1 MRNSAIDSYVRAIM
15 RKRDLTLLTLCDMLG
30 YRSPTSLTRIMQGS
44 ANRESLLKF
53 AGRLRA
59 CVGLALTRE
68 ENSALDDLIELHDIG
83 DQDYVAMVAMRRM
96 IRGEAIVPD
105 KTLMLQWQDGTKRS
119 FFAHY
124 STLKVRSMLILNSE
138 SVPLFHDLALMLTK
152 KPFPV
157 EHYMFAGN
165 HPLHTVQ
172 CLHAAMPVMYSE
184 PYQSYSYS
192 IVRDPAMTTR
202 GIITS
207 DALFCEYEDTE
218 GQIVHEM
225 TIFVASD
232 LGLAQKITRGSEL
245 MRFVL
250 PPRDELCPIRVSVPD
265 YDILQYNVFCLDLER
280 NCGVYRIKTDIG
292 IEQIPV
298 PILKRAVAEHAP
310 ADVVAVLDLLAG
322 QFERRQE
329 NILTKRAPQYH
340 IMKRRAMWQFIQTG
354 RMSDHLWCCRSFT
367 MQERL
372 EILTFIRDELM
383 QKADFHLHFLKDD
396 DALRDDEI
404 TLYEGKG
411 LSIIKPGTDYNLQK
425 DHVECLIKQTEFIS
439 FFKRFFMESTMR
451 YRVETEEMSRNELDR
466 MIDFCRN
473 SVDA

>member
-30 YRSPTSLTRIMQGS
+30 YRSPTSVTRIMQGS

-53 AGRLRA
+53 AERLRA
-59 CVGLALTRE
+59 CTELALTRQ

-96 IRGEAIVPD
+96 IRGETIVPE

-119 FFAHY
+119 FLAHY
-124 STLKVRSMLILNSE
+124 SSLKVQSMLILNSE
-138 SVPLFHDLALMLTK
+138 SVTLFHDLALMLAK

-172 CLHAAMPVMYSE
+172 CLHAAMPVIYSE
-184 PYQSYSYS
+184 SYQSYSYS
-192 IVRDPAMTTR
+192 IARDPALTTR

-207 DALFCEYEDTE
+207 DALFCEYEGADGET
-218 GQIVHEM
+218 VHEM
-225 TIFVASD
+225 TIFVESD
-232 LGLAQKITRGSEL
+232 LGLVQRTTKGSEL
-245 MRFVL
+245 MRYVL
-250 PPRDELCPIRVSVPD
+250 PRRDRLCPIRVSVPD
-265 YDILQYNVFCLDLER
+265 SDMFQYNAFCLELER

-292 IEQIPV
+292 LDQIPV
-298 PILKRAVAEHAP
+298 SILKRAVADHAP
-310 ADVVAVLDLLAG
+310 PEVVETLDSLAD
-322 QFERRQE
+322 QFADRQE
-329 NILTKRAPQYH
+329 NTLNKRAPQYH

-367 MQERL
+367 MRERL

-383 QKADFHLHFLKDD
+383 RKAEFHLRFLKDD

-404 TLYEGKG
+404 VLYEGKG

-425 DHVECLIKQTEFIS
+425 DHVECLITQTEFIS
-439 FFKRFFMESTMR
+439 FFRRFFMESTMR
-451 YRVETEEMSRNELDR
+451 YRVETEEASRAELDR
-466 MIDFCRN
+466 MIDFCQREAN
-473 SVDA
+473 A